1 MVDARLEAPGRE
13 PLPIQF
19 AMGFAETRGW
29 MVENVVI
36 SGINL
41 GLTLRNQFSDLVKS
55 SGSVSG
61 AIESWTFESVS
72 AQ

>member
-1 MVDARLEAPGRE
+1 MLAGRE

-19 AMGFAETRGW
+19 AMGFAEARGW
-29 MVENVVI
+29 MVENVLI

-41 GLTLRNQFSDLVKS
+41 GLTLRNQFADLVKS

-61 AIESWTFESVS
+61 AIDSWTFESVG
-72 AQ
+72 AN

>member
-1 MVDARLEAPGRE
+1 
-13 PLPIQF
+13 
-19 AMGFAETRGW
+19 

-61 AIESWTFESVS
+61 AIEFGRSNL
-72 AQ
+72 